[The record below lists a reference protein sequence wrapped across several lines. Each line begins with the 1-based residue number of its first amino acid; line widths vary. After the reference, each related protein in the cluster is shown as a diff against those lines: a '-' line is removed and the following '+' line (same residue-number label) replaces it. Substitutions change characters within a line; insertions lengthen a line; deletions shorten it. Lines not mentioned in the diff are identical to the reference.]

1 MKKYFLIGVIG
12 ILSFSFSVYALTS
25 QFSFDSSML
34 TFSSDSKAD
43 LVSDSFNQDYSLTAS
58 ISSKDEELQEKVK
71 TLSKKTTYLLLGK
84 MNSDSETSEEYYKR
98 HKEYTKLAAYNY
110 FPRDENSVSG
120 YDETIDNYQYVL
132 ASELAIPQLFN
143 QFNEIGVI
151 YNSYGDIRVS
161 INDNLAISIVTL
173 PNVKIREQND
183 KNPMKYDLEQTNLV
197 LYYYFLEIDGEYRL
211 AYLFGETTDDLSQY
225 FHEVEDN
232 EVMNRIAIAD
242 SYESNL
248 SSLYNFDQINQMSNE
263 DFQRIYS
270 SNINNIVYLVAYY
283 NNKVVNAAN
292 GFFIND
298 GIVVTTWSFLEDA
311 LIDAQYIT
319 IKGGNNQT
327 YIVDGIITAN
337 PETDIA
343 VIKLKEKTGNYVS
356 LGDSMSLST
365 ENPVVTISSKLGT
378 GLVLQK
384 GIVISNDDYIQTSI
398 PLVDTDAGSPLFDKN
413 GKVVGINTS
422 KSTNTSVS
430 ISVNSK
436 VLSEV
441 QEKFATVDFDSIET
455 ISFEKLK
462 SEYYYVKYN
471 EEKIDNSI
479 SEAVWKKYSK
489 IGDIEDNIKLKL
501 LKANYQDGI
510 VSLRYKNNI
519 SQYIPSMQL
528 AAIFT
533 EQLISDGYKEV
544 LNSSSKAIYENE
556 DYKIII
562 MDEFDYLII
571 VMVRL

>member
-1 MKKYFLIGVIG
+1 MKKYFVICFIG
-12 ILSFSFSVYALTS
+12 ILSFSFSVCALTN
-25 QFSFDSSML
+25 QFSFDSSKL
-34 TFSSDSKAD
+34 TFSSDSKSD
-43 LVSDSFNQDYSLTAS
+43 LVSDTFNQEYSLTYS
-58 ISSKDEELQEKVK
+58 ISSKDEELQEEIK

-98 HKEYTKLAAYNY
+98 HKEYIELAAYNY

-143 QFNEIGVI
+143 QFNEIGVV
-151 YNSYGDIRVS
+151 YNSYGDIRVA
-161 INDNLAISIVTL
+161 INDNLAVSIVTL

-211 AYLFGETTDDLSQY
+211 AYLFGETADDLNQY
-225 FHEVEDN
+225 FHEVE
-232 EVMNRIAIAD
+232 EEESLNRMAIAT

-248 SSLYNFDQINQMSNE
+248 SSLYSFDQISQMSDE
-263 DFQRIYS
+263 EFQQIYS
-270 SNINNIVYLVAYY
+270 TNINNIVYLVAYY
-283 NNKVVNAAN
+283 NNKVINAAN
-292 GFFIND
+292 GFIIND

-319 IKGGNNQT
+319 IKGSNKQN

-337 PETDIA
+337 PETDIV

-398 PLVDTDAGSPLFDKN
+398 PLVETDAGSPLFDKN
-413 GKVVGINTS
+413 GRVVGINTS
-422 KSTNTSVS
+422 KSVNTSVS

-436 VLSEV
+436 VLSEI
-441 QEKFATVDFDSIET
+441 QEKFNTVDFNSIET
-455 ISFEKLK
+455 ISFETLK

-471 EEKIDNSI
+471 EEKVDNSI
-479 SEAVWKKYSK
+479 SSGIWKKYSK
-489 IGDIEDNIKLKL
+489 IGNIEDNIKLKL
-501 LKANYQDGI
+501 VKASYEDGI

-528 AAIFT
+528 AAIFQ
-533 EQLISDGYKEV
+533 EQLISDGYREV
-544 LNSSSKAIYENE
+544 LNSSSKAIYEND

-562 MDEFDYLII
+562 MDEFNYLIV